1 MINTVYAEIVKME
14 ELKDFVKSREK
25 VNLCMVLLN
34 ILVFVVLEFWG
45 NTEDPGFMLGHGAS
59 FVPLIVERG
68 EYYRLFT
75 SMFLHFGIEHLFNNM
90 LVLIFL
96 GDMLE
101 KLAGK
106 WRYLLIYLLGG
117 LGGNLL
123 SLAMELRS
131 GEFAVSAGA
140 LVFLVVRHRGRI
152 PGVSGRR
159 LLLMAALSLFQGF
172 FSTGVDAMAHLG
184 GFLSGFVL
192 ALVLIGRRRL
202 KQVPAGFEDRMI

>member
-1 MINTVYAEIVKME
+1 
-14 ELKDFVKSREK
+14 

-140 LVFLVVRHRGRI
+140 SGAIFAVIGALVFLVV
-152 PGVSGRR
+152 
-159 LLLMAALSLFQGF
+159 
-172 FSTGVDAMAHLG
+172 
-184 GFLSGFVL
+184 
-192 ALVLIGRRRL
+192 
-202 KQVPAGFEDRMI
+202 